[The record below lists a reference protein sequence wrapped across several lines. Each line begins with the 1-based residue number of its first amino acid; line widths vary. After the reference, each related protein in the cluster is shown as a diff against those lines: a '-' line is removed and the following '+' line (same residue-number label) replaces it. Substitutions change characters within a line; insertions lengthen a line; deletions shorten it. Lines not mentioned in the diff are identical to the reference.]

1 MIESTNASG
10 FGHYTRPLNPNHI
23 GPQELHQLSRWVMF
37 KAVYD
42 PLTGKLNKLPTTLSG
57 QNASVSNP
65 ETWVSYAQALAK
77 LQKDK
82 NKSNSDLNKANGIG
96 FVFNGDG
103 IYGIDLDD
111 VRNPVTGAIK
121 PSAKKILDSVQ
132 GYKEVSISGK
142 GFHIITRGTPPWTGR
157 RVVEDYKV
165 EVYKTGRF
173 FTMSGDVYDQ
183 CESLPKDQ
191 VSAEILALIDGSS
204 YLDEE
209 AKSLENLKT
218 PDQNWDLDRVKCEI
232 LNRLPIDLDYDD
244 WLTVG
249 MVLHFQFAGAQE
261 ACMAFDDFSLLR
273 PKYPQGNEQSI
284 EQKWK
289 SFGKGDKNN
298 RTIGTL
304 LRMRDEYE
312 KKTRYESKLDH
323 GMPLFSRL
331 VDAQKELKEVNWQ
344 VENMVKQGEL
354 VMISAPPASG
364 KTYFALEMA
373 LSIATGNPMWGKH
386 KTKKGTVVY
395 IANEDKDGV
404 IRRAMAWATLRNGG
418 ITPPNIFISN
428 SDLVVMGSKDADNSI
443 ESAVKFFKENHIKPD
458 FIVVDTLVDSL
469 GTANENEANDMA
481 EYFRAIQRELIAP
494 FGATVVLPH
503 HNNKSGGYRGSTAI
517 FGKMG
522 HSFEIE
528 QPTEGNFRVTNK
540 KNKHGPQ
547 HAPYFLKGI
556 PVDIVLPN
564 GVQESNL
571 VLEPVEPVIS
581 PNGFNW
587 TLQQVLKILH
597 SSVGLNGSLS
607 KSELRKQLQS
617 IGVELSA
624 KNLSRDFKPLI
635 AKGYVRLDPRS
646 ITLLKIEEVGD
657 FNV

>member
-1 MIESTNASG
+1 MNESTNASG

-77 LQKDK
+77 LQKDN
-82 NKSNSDLNKANGIG
+82 NKSNSDLSKANGIG

-142 GFHIITRGTPPWTGR
+142 GFHIITRGIPPWTGR

-183 CESLPKDQ
+183 CDSLPKDQ
-191 VSAEILALIDGSS
+191 VSAEILAHIDDSN
-204 YLDEE
+204 YVEE
-209 AKSLENLKT
+209 GVKSFENLKT
-218 PDQNWDLDRVKCEI
+218 PDPSWDLDRVKREI
-232 LNRLPIDLDYDD
+232 LDRLPIDLDYED

-249 MVLHFQFAGAQE
+249 MVLHFQFSGAQE
-261 ACMAFDDFSLLR
+261 ARMAFDGFSLLR
-273 PKYPQGNEQSI
+273 PKYPQGGEQTI

-289 SFGKGDKNN
+289 SFGKSDKNN

-304 LRMRDEYE
+304 LRMRDEHE
-312 KKTRYESKLDH
+312 KKAKYESKLNQ
-323 GMPLFSRL
+323 GTPLFSRL
-331 VDAQKELKEVNWQ
+331 VDAQNELKEVNWQ
-344 VENMVKQGEL
+344 VENTVKQGEL

-373 LSIATGNPMWGKH
+373 LSIATGNPMWGKY

-404 IRRAMAWATLRNGG
+404 IRRAMAWAKQKNEG

-443 ESAVKFFKENHIKPD
+443 QSAVKFFKENQIKPD
-458 FIVVDTLVDSL
+458 FIVIDTLVDSL

-481 EYFRAIQRELIAP
+481 DYFRAIQRELIAP

-528 QPTEGNFRVTNK
+528 QPTEGNFRITNK

-556 PVDIVLPN
+556 PVDITLPN
-564 GVQESNL
+564 GVQEGNL
-571 VLEPVEPVIS
+571 VLEPVEPVLS

-597 SSVGLNGSLS
+597 SSVGLNGSIS

-617 IGVELSA
+617 IGAELSP
-624 KNLSRDFKPLI
+624 KNLSRDLKPLI
-635 AKGYVRLDPRS
+635 AKGYVRLDTRS
-646 ITLLKIEEVGD
+646 ITLLKIEGVED
-657 FNV
+657 FDV

>member
-1 MIESTNASG
+1 MKKSTNASG
-10 FGHYTRPLNPNHI
+10 FGHYTRPTNPKYI

-37 KAVYD
+37 KAVHD
-42 PLTGKLNKLPTTLSG
+42 PLTGKLNKLPTTLNG

-65 ETWVSYAQALAK
+65 ETWVGYDQALEK
-77 LQKDK
+77 LQKDS
-82 NKSNSDLNKANGIG
+82 NKPNSDTSKVHGIG

-111 VRNPVTGAIK
+111 VRDPITGAIK

-142 GFHIITRGTPPWTGR
+142 GFHIITKGIPPWTGR

-173 FTMSGDVYDQ
+173 FTMSGDVYDR

-191 VSAEILALIDGSS
+191 VSAEILAQIDLSS
-204 YLDEE
+204 YVHEG
-209 AKSLENLKT
+209 AKSYENLKT
-218 PDQNWDLDRVKCEI
+218 PDPSWDLDRVKREI
-232 LNRLPIDLDYDD
+232 LDRLPIDLDYDD

-249 MVLHFQFAGAQE
+249 MVLSFQFSGAQE
-261 ACMAFDDFSLLR
+261 ACMAFDEFSLLR
-273 PKYPQGNEQSI
+273 PKYPQGSEQTI

-289 SFGKGDKNN
+289 SFGKSDKNN

-304 LRMRDEYE
+304 LRMRDEHE
-312 KKTRYESKLDH
+312 KKAKYESKLNQ
-323 GMPLFSRL
+323 GVPLFSRL

-404 IRRAMAWATLRNGG
+404 IRRAIAWAKQKNGG

-443 ESAVKFFKENHIKPD
+443 QSAVKFFKENQIKPD
-458 FIVVDTLVDSL
+458 FIVIDTLVDSL
-469 GTANENEANDMA
+469 GSANENEANDMA
-481 EYFRAIQRELIAP
+481 EYFRAIQKELIAP

-528 QPTEGNFRVTNK
+528 QPTEGNFRITNK
-540 KNKHGPQ
+540 KNKHGAA
-547 HAPYFLKGI
+547 HAPYFLKGV

-564 GVQESNL
+564 GVQEGNL
-571 VLEPVEPVIS
+571 VLEPVEPVLS

-597 SSVGLNGSLS
+597 GSVGLNGSLS
-607 KSELRKQLQS
+607 KIELRKQLQS
-617 IGVELSA
+617 IGTELSP
-624 KNLSRDFKPLI
+624 KNLSRDLRPLI

-646 ITLLKIEEVGD
+646 ITLLKIEGVGD
-657 FNV
+657 FDV

>member
-1 MIESTNASG
+1 MNESTAASG
-10 FGHYTRPLNPNHI
+10 FGHYTRPSNPNHI
-23 GPQELHQLSRWVMF
+23 GPKALHRLSRWVMF

-42 PLTGKLNKLPTTLSG
+42 PLNNRLNKLPTTLTG
-57 QNASVSNP
+57 QNASVTNP
-65 ETWVSYAQALAK
+65 DTWASYDLALAK
-77 LQKDK
+77 LQKDT
-82 NKSNSDLNKANGIG
+82 NKPDSDPSKAHGIG

-111 VRNPVTGAIK
+111 VRDPVTGAIK

-142 GFHIITRGTPPWTGR
+142 GFHIITRGIPPWTGR
-157 RVVEDYKV
+157 RAVEDFKV
-165 EVYKTGRF
+165 EVYKAGRF
-173 FTMSGDVYDQ
+173 FTMSGDVHDQ
-183 CESLPKDQ
+183 CESLPKDE
-191 VSAEILALIDGSS
+191 VSAEILVHIDGSS
-204 YLDEE
+204 YVDEG
-209 AKSLENLKT
+209 AKSFENLKM
-218 PDQNWDLDRVKCEI
+218 PDQNWDLDRVKREI
-232 LNRLPIDLDYDD
+232 LDRLPIDLDYED

-249 MVLHFQFAGAQE
+249 MVLHFQFSGAQE
-261 ACMAFDDFSLLR
+261 ACMAFDEFSLLR
-273 PKYPQGNEQSI
+273 PKYPQGSEQTI

-289 SFGKGDKNN
+289 SFGRSDKNN

-304 LRMRDEYE
+304 LRMRDEHE
-312 KKTRYESKLDH
+312 KKAKYESKLNQ
-323 GMPLFSRL
+323 GVPLFSRL

-404 IRRAMAWATLRNGG
+404 IRRAIAWAKQKNKG
-418 ITPPNIFISN
+418 ITPLNIFISN

-443 ESAVKFFKENHIKPD
+443 QSAVKFFKENQIKPD
-458 FIVVDTLVDSL
+458 FIVIDTLVDSL

-481 EYFRAIQRELIAP
+481 EYFRAIQRELIGP

-528 QPTEGNFRVTNK
+528 QPTEGNFRITNK
-540 KNKHGPQ
+540 KNKHGAT

-556 PVDIVLPN
+556 PVDIVLPH
-564 GVQESNL
+564 GVQEGNL
-571 VLEPVEPVIS
+571 VLEPVELVVS

-607 KSELRKQLQS
+607 KIELRKQLQS
-617 IGVELSA
+617 IGTEVTA
-624 KNLSRDFKPLI
+624 KNLSRLLKPLV
-635 AKGYVRLDPRS
+635 AKGFLRLDTRS
-646 ITLLKIEEVGD
+646 ITLLQIEGTGD
-657 FNV
+657 FDV